1 MSKTEFDL
9 LCISTSIIK
18 GLNDRDGQELQFL
31 LEILLSSSLK
41 DKIEVKKSFESKG
54 VIFKNNHSCSYLIYL
69 LIT

>member
-9 LCISTSIIK
+9 LCIRTSIIK
-18 GLNDRDGQELQFL
+18 GLNDRDGQELEFL

-54 VIFKNNHSCSYLIYL
+54 LIFKMFILVHI
-69 LIT
+69 